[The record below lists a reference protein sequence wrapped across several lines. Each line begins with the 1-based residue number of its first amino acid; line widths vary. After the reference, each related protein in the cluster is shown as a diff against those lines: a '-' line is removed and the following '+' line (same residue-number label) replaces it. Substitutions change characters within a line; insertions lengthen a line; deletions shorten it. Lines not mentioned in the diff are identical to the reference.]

1 MNSQNFRKMKRK
13 HLFTY
18 FGLVIVFAS
27 SMIIYSCQ
35 KNQTDID
42 NSELQTEQSH
52 NDAQL
57 EKRIIAF
64 RDQIDLIRENPL
76 LKSGTDPME
85 IEDAVW
91 YIEATANLTYGDAS
105 PELDGFVTDFSFI
118 SVPLTN
124 GQILWTDVQIAYD
137 QVIDFLSDHY
147 ASVIA
152 SEKQL
157 KVADVS
163 LEETLSDHII
173 IKINS
178 GIATSGSPIFGAND
192 HSWYWGWELGTCD
205 NSGVGVGYDAADKI
219 AELANISISVPSG
232 NSYYTDV
239 IWDES
244 MGCQHASSNEECL
257 FEDYQEYTLVHQCL
271 SPVDITHYKARTLA
285 VGELLKPSN
294 DHSVLHYNVSDQTA
308 FGSNYWAMAHKAEI
322 KYGIWHI
329 SSDPPAD
336 L

>member
-1 MNSQNFRKMKRK
+1 MKRK
-13 HLFTY
+13 QLYTY
-18 FGLVIVFAS
+18 FGLAIVLVA

-35 KNQTDID
+35 KDQTDID
-42 NSELQTEQSH
+42 KSELQTEQSL
-52 NDAQL
+52 NDSQL

-85 IEDAVW
+85 IDDAVW

-173 IKINS
+173 LKINS
-178 GIATSGSPIFGAND
+178 CIATSGSPIFGAND

-219 AELANISISVPSG
+219 AELANILISVPSG

-239 IWDES
+239 VWEETT
-244 MGCQHASSNEECL
+244 GCEHALGPDDCL
-257 FEDYQEYTLVHQCL
+257 FEDYQEYTLIHQCL
-271 SPVDITHYKARTLA
+271 SPTDISAFKNNLISL
-285 VGELLKPSN
+285 GELLKPST
-294 DHSVLHYNVSDQTA
+294 DHSVVHYYLEDYTA
-308 FGSNYWAMAHKAEI
+308 YGTVPGGDSWTMAHHADI
-322 KYGIWHI
+322 KYGVWHV
-329 SSDPPAD
+329 SSNPPAE

>member
-1 MNSQNFRKMKRK
+1 MKRK

-18 FGLVIVFAS
+18 FGLAIVFAA

-35 KNQTDID
+35 KDRTDID
-42 NSELQTEQSH
+42 NSELQTEQSE
-52 NDAQL
+52 NDTQL

-85 IEDAVW
+85 IEDAIW

-105 PELDGFVTDFSFI
+105 PELDGFVSDFSFI
-118 SVPLTN
+118 TVPLTN
-124 GQILWTDVQIAYD
+124 GKILWPDVQIAYD

-147 ASVIA
+147 TSVIA

-173 IKINS
+173 LKINS

-219 AELANISISVPSG
+219 AELANILISVPSG

-239 IWDES
+239 DYS
-244 MGCQHASSNEECL
+244 YTAGCEHAQGPDDCL
-257 FEDYQEYTLVHQCL
+257 FEDFQEYTLVHPCL
-271 SPVDITHYKARTLA
+271 SPTDISFYKTNLIALGNLLNPSPEHSIVHYTLIDDFA
-285 VGELLKPSN
+285 PDLCGPDQHNCWYLR
-294 DHSVLHYNVSDQTA
+294 HSAT
-308 FGSNYWAMAHKAEI
+308 I
-322 KYGIWHI
+322 KYGIWHV
-329 SSDPPAD
+329 SSDPPAE